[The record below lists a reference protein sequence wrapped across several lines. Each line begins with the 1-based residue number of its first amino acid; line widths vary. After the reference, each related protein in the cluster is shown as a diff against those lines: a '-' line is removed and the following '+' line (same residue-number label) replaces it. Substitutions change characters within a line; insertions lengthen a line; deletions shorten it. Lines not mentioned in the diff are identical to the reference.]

1 MVDIMK
7 KALKMIKRKIML
19 DAMNF
24 SGWKTNR
31 KLVVI
36 ESDDWGSI
44 RMPSR
49 EVYEKLLSMGDRVDK
64 DPFTKYDALESE
76 KDLKNLMEL
85 LVSFKDKNGNSPVF
99 TMNYAMGNP
108 DFERIEESGFSKYVF
123 EPFIQ
128 TYGRYPEHEK
138 SFEMLKEGM
147 DKRVFYPQLHCRE
160 HLNVKKWMDDLK
172 NGDPLVKRAFD
183 FRMISTANSFTSK
196 NPYAYMDS
204 FNYDFP
210 EEIQQLKVIAREGM
224 GWFVKNF
231 GFISQSFIASCYI
244 WDENIEKELFVCG
257 VSYFQGDRVQLAP
270 KGRGMGSY
278 EKRKHFLG
286 QRNNL
291 NQYYLIRNCSFEPTW
306 RDDLNWVDRCLE
318 EMEIAFKWK
327 KPAIIST
334 HRLNYIGFI
343 DSGNGEENL
352 KLLHQLISRAI
363 KKWPDIEFLT
373 TVELGDLIQTN
384 GNN

>member
-1 MVDIMK
+1 
-7 KALKMIKRKIML
+7 
-19 DAMNF
+19 
-24 SGWKTNR
+24 
-31 KLVVI
+31 
-36 ESDDWGSI
+36 
-44 RMPSR
+44 
-49 EVYEKLLSMGDRVDK
+49 
-64 DPFTKYDALESE
+64 
-76 KDLKNLMEL
+76 
-85 LVSFKDKNGNSPVF
+85 
-99 TMNYAMGNP
+99 
-108 DFERIEESGFSKYVF
+108 
-123 EPFIQ
+123 
-128 TYGRYPEHEK
+128 
-138 SFEMLKEGM
+138 
-147 DKRVFYPQLHCRE
+147 
-160 HLNVKKWMDDLK
+160 
-172 NGDPLVKRAFD
+172 
-183 FRMISTANSFTSK
+183 
-196 NPYAYMDS
+196 
-204 FNYDFP
+204 
-210 EEIQQLKVIAREGM
+210 M

-278 EKRKHFLG
+278 QKRKHFLG

-343 DSGNGEENL
+343 DSGNGEDNL

-363 KKWPDIEFLT
+363 KKWPDIEFIS
-373 TVELGDLIQTN
+373 TVELGNLI
-384 GNN
+384 GG